1 MTDEKRRSIVAKS
14 LQKLRLYRKEHGLCR
29 ECGNPSGGRTRCT
42 WCREFHRERER
53 ELRRKR
59 DEERAS

>member
-1 MTDEKRRSIVAKS
+1 MTDAKRRSIVAKS

-29 ECGNPSGGRTRCT
+29 ECGDPSGGRTRCT
-42 WCREFHRERER
+42 WCRKKHADREG

-59 DEERAS
+59 DEEGAS

>member
-1 MTDEKRRSIVAKS
+1 MNDTERRSIVAKS
-14 LQKLRLYRKEHGLCR
+14 LQKLRLYRKEHHLCR
-29 ECGNPSGGRTRCT
+29 ECGNPSGERTRCT
-42 WCREFHRERER
+42 WCRRKHADREG